1 MREKVVFIANCRC
14 NRNCF
19 SKVFEVVGLCED
31 CTCSLDE
38 LVNRIRELTE
48 KSELNFRA
56 KRWAQGPVDKFE
68 KPLIADDNGSIVLKD
83 IIEPR
88 ERQNLLYSAIKNNSL
103 NYYIRVR
110 FDQSEDIYQQ
120 VADLCYLF
128 QFMQSID
135 PTIISKRRLN
145 VFLVPRTGNEYPFS
159 DALGNTDYE
168 LYDIC
173 SEYLRLI
180 AKQYTGVIF
189 GVTKDSKTGDTTVSA
204 VDFQKNVND
213 YGLFPLIFLKS
224 VNEHIEY
231 DYYDK
236 SKKNRIYL
244 EEHYTSID
252 NYELLFNNT
261 LKKELLLRSFKSD
274 NAVPFNFA
282 NHRNA
287 YVGLAD
293 CLVNLSVQRIKTK
306 ISGISLV
313 ANYDIYADK
322 LAGLN
327 RFAFALFSYLFSV
340 EDNYSPNKIGD
351 SLERWIELSK
361 DLGSAIQQI
370 VQNSLQHSSAKLCC
384 ISVFWDKSKN
394 LKIHIVDVN
403 NENTIIENFYENLKR
418 EFDCCSPRMN
428 LSGYHPL
435 LSKKSG
441 IKLRHFFGDFEE
453 NDPIKEWFLFRQT
466 DSSAHIGLAVFAQT
480 AKRCKAQVELIS
492 TKRVFAESKDIYIR
506 NFQDDTP
513 SEDKQ
518 SDTERIRTIPG
529 MDMMIFIPNIVMPF
543 LLDDNSSV
551 VNRRNVSQLWGFS
564 GINENYEA
572 YAKYLTFK
580 CEPLSVSTVI
590 GFRFRNHSKLLSYTE
605 KLEEQIKLR
614 DAWRVFLSNL
624 TQSSSLYCVDM
635 NGIDIDLDYSE
646 IVLKGLIS
654 YLSEI
659 EKESAAKYVAFI
671 NVCDN
676 LLDTIKRLFPLY
688 PWKNFSSNIQLF
700 FMGKRSETLSVKQFI
715 LAGNNVADVT
725 KNAYLLS
732 IERGNSSFDSFDC
745 VLSEQLLE
753 PFSCFIDHENETSDI
768 LPFELLIKDEKTN
781 LNIFF
786 ADIVRLANYS
796 IDEEREVKGYKF
808 KNTHIMLGNKIHIKS
823 FYEMSF
829 LFYRTIMANSVAF
842 YILNKMIHDEVV
854 DLYND
859 SILFYGYA
867 SYSQAIVVSLSEM
880 LKAYLKNENVRI
892 YYSTYQYN
900 LQSEM
905 MSDDIKIYLSENTI
919 KQQKDLKVI
928 QIVPI
933 SSTVTTFE
941 NIFAEFKKEQINDNA
956 IFVKN
961 YTVFLVREGN
971 NDKVVGIEKDYWDE
985 IKNNI
990 ITTKGNAFQVEYIM
1004 SSQAKWY
1011 LPTQCELC
1019 FPKCVYDEI
1028 PIIHT
1033 DHTSTVPSQQIGNYL
1048 TASHFVHNNT
1058 RFTDNND
1065 NIMDLKDCVLFGHI
1079 ARGSNHYSYY
1089 IDTQKYFSKVNSK
1102 VKQWLINIRENDK
1115 NSYSII
1121 NSRLNIIFSP
1131 EHNTNVGFSQYVN
1144 AFYFGGL
1151 AEVVSVKVDKEFRSN
1166 FICEH
1171 DALYKT
1177 IARLFKDLELKGQRI
1192 TKDTKQIYFYFVDD
1206 NIISGGAFRKSENL
1220 LYSIIPQRYRNLYDS
1235 GIFEKCF
1242 VLVDRLSASTKFNYV
1257 NNPESNFL
1265 SFCHVDVSNMRH
1277 KGDSCVG
1284 CKTHNDMSRLYERS
1298 STKKLADY
1306 WYNKANKQEI
1316 TNFGKA
1322 LNEQSKNIE
1331 YGEAAF
1337 KRMVMSHI
1345 IRNILQ
1351 LYRVQSDIGR
1361 YYDFLISMTKCV
1373 LKGDFSD
1380 FDENPD
1386 YDSILVLLKKVFFD
1400 AKTKES
1406 FYISTYYTFIDVIS
1420 NPFFTYNFKLK
1431 TCLIRFLILMS
1442 ETFFSRQDLEL
1453 NCSAE
1458 NRIFWNTND
1467 RFAKTKGISKWI
1479 QKELWKENRFEDC
1492 VEFYQKVILLP
1503 LANNDSNYLLL
1514 ESTIK
1519 NICRYFDDYYTS
1531 IKSTNEDLK
1540 SPLVSYNRFWG
1551 EYSANTYKL
1560 IECCLDDSKSI
1571 KLEKTLHNCMKCRDE
1586 CVPLYSEIRNSISNK
1601 ELLGDIKCFCYEL
1614 FLQNNRIIYHSMTDD
1629 QNRSIE
1635 QGGNSARENAG
1646 RFRDLFYNISYPTD
1660 KKLSISYADGVK
1672 EYYSLLKGN
1681 IRSEGPDKS
1690 IEGKYNGL
1698 CKSISKMI
1706 ADCFSISL
1714 GYSVLTSSGFE
1725 SDNINKNKL
1734 AILNTSDNNHTSE
1747 MKYEIKERIILACNQ
1762 KNSFDLLSDGYFL
1775 GGFDCENEVKPFF
1788 VLHFGGK
1795 QSSLPKEK
1803 NMIDVFFYFEVVSAS
1818 GTSISEIKK
1827 TLWLSIRN
1835 ILTCRNML
1843 IEMLSADFNNY
1854 VINNYSYSIG
1864 TEAILAHEK
1873 AASHSPI
1880 ESDRQMLDLLPHD
1893 DGVVVKSYPGIT
1905 DKSKDKVSNVF
1916 KWLLLRNYVNSHT
1929 AKLFN
1934 RVVSRLDQ
1942 NHIDSHD
1949 EGYYSLPLFVN
1960 ELKGD
1965 TRDTVNH
1972 PFKKFSELLINP
1984 EVPNEEDY
1992 RFTMLKQVVDFEYDI
2007 KDLDRKIIVGENGKY
2022 YNLEIFK
2029 CIFLSIMFDAIKYKS
2044 LDVSRFLN
2052 RINDFMVIK
2061 SRLDKILEGKYSN
2074 ERFTEKYIERLI
2086 RRTCI
2091 INVNVE
2097 KTTDEFYDWLVIK
2110 NEININTARIYGDD
2124 YSLKLKRIIHKLE
2137 DPLDFADGHMSL
2149 LTIKNYIE
2157 LLPGCK
2163 FNSLYEHMFSYEWD
2177 LQKRK
2182 MYFITRLPIIAK
2194 EDNK

>member
-1 MREKVVFIANCRC
+1 MSEKVVLIANCRC

-19 SKVFEVVGLCED
+19 SKVFEVVELCED

-38 LVNRIRELTE
+38 LVDRIRELTE
-48 KSELNFRA
+48 DSELNFRV
-56 KRWAQGPVDKFE
+56 KRWTQGPVDKFE
-68 KPLIADDNGSIVLKD
+68 KPLIVGDDHSIVLKD
-83 IIEPR
+83 IIDPR
-88 ERQNLLYSAIKNNSL
+88 ERQNILYAAIKNSLL
-103 NYYIRVR
+103 NYHIRVR

-120 VADLCYLF
+120 VADLSYLF

-135 PTIISKRRLN
+135 PTIISNRRLS
-145 VFLVPRTGNEYPFS
+145 VFLVPRTGNRFPFS

-189 GVTKDSKTGDTTVSA
+189 GVTNDSKTDDTTVSA
-204 VDFQKNVND
+204 VDYQKKVND

-224 VNEHIEY
+224 VNEYVEY
-231 DYYDK
+231 DYDDK
-236 SKKNRIYL
+236 SRENRSYL
-244 EEHYTSID
+244 EKHYTSID
-252 NYELLFNNT
+252 NYELLFNNY
-261 LKKELLLRSFKSD
+261 LKKESLSRSFKSD

-293 CLVNLSVQRIKTK
+293 CLINLSVQRIKTK
-306 ISGISLV
+306 ISGINSV

-327 RFAFALFSYLFSV
+327 RFVFALFSYLYSV
-340 EDNYSPNKIGD
+340 EDNYSPDKLGD

-384 ISVFWDKSKN
+384 ISVFWDKSNN

-403 NENTIIENFYENLKR
+403 DENTIIENFYENLKN
-418 EFDCCSPRMN
+418 EINFCSPRMD
-428 LSGYHPL
+428 LSGYNPL
-435 LSKKSG
+435 LSKKSS
-441 IKLRHFFGDFEE
+441 IKLRNFFGDFEE
-453 NDPIKEWFLFRQT
+453 TDPINEWFLFRQT
-466 DSSAHIGLAVFAQT
+466 DSSAHVGLAIFAQT

-492 TKRVFAESKDIYIR
+492 TKQVFAESKNIYIR
-506 NFQDDTP
+506 DFQDDNP
-513 SEDKQ
+513 MEGKQ
-518 SDTERIRTIPG
+518 SDIGRIRTIPG
-529 MDMMIFIPNIVMPF
+529 MDMMISIPHIVMPF
-543 LLDDNSSV
+543 LLDDDSRV
-551 VNRRNVSQLWGFS
+551 VNQRNVSQLWGFS

-572 YAKYLTFK
+572 YAKFLTFK
-580 CEPLSVSTVI
+580 YELLSASAI
-590 GFRFRNHSKLLSYTE
+590 NGFQFRNHSKLLSYTE

-614 DAWRVFLSNL
+614 DAWQVFLSNL
-624 TQSSSLYCVDM
+624 TESSCLYCIDM

-646 IVLKGLIS
+646 IVIKGLIS
-654 YLSEI
+654 YLSETE
-659 EKESAAKYVAFI
+659 EKSAKKYVAFI

-688 PWKNFSSNIQLF
+688 PWKSFSSSIQLC
-700 FMGKRSETLSVKQFI
+700 FMGERSETLSVKQYI

-753 PFSCFIDHENETSDI
+753 PFSCFIDHKNETSDI

-796 IDEEREVKGYKF
+796 IDEECEVKGYKF

-829 LFYRTIMANSVAF
+829 LFYRTFVANSVAF
-842 YILNKMIHDEVV
+842 YILNKMIFENVV
-854 DLYND
+854 DFNND

-880 LKAYLKNENVRI
+880 LKAYLKNENARV

-905 MSDDIKIYLSENTI
+905 MSEDIKIYLSENAI

-941 NIFAEFKKEQINDNA
+941 NIFAEFKKEQINDDA
-956 IFVKN
+956 KFVKN

-971 NDKVVGIEKDYWDE
+971 DDKVVGIEKDYWDE

-990 ITTKGNAFQVEYIM
+990 ITAKENAFQVEYIM

-1019 FPKCVYDEI
+1019 FPKCVYDEV

-1033 DHTSTVPSQQIGNYL
+1033 DHTSTVPSQQIGNYQR
-1048 TASHFVHNNT
+1048 TSHFVHDNT
-1058 RFTDNND
+1058 RFTNNND

-1089 IDTQKYFSKVNSK
+1089 IDTQKYFSKVSSK

-1115 NSYSII
+1115 KSYSVI

-1220 LYSIIPQRYRNLYDS
+1220 LYSIIPRRYRNLYES

-1277 KGDSCVG
+1277 QGDSCVG

-1298 STKKLADY
+1298 STKHLANY
-1306 WYNKANKQEI
+1306 WYNKASKQEI

-1322 LNEQSKNIE
+1322 LNEQSENIE

-1373 LKGDFSD
+1373 LEGDFSD

-1386 YDSILVLLKKVFFD
+1386 YDSILILLRKVFFD
-1400 AKTKES
+1400 AKSKES
-1406 FYISTYYTFIDVIS
+1406 LYISTYYTFIDVIS

-1431 TCLIRFLILMS
+1431 TCLIRFLILLS
-1442 ETFFSRQDLEL
+1442 ETLFSSQDLEL

-1458 NRIFWNTND
+1458 NRSFWNTND
-1467 RFAKTKGISKWI
+1467 RFAKTKGISNRI
-1479 QKELWKENRFEDC
+1479 QKELWKDNRFEI
-1492 VEFYQKVILLP
+1492 VIMFYQKVILLP
-1503 LANNDSNYLLL
+1503 LINNDSNYFLL

-1519 NICRYFDDYYTS
+1519 NICRYFDDCYTI
-1531 IKSTNEDLK
+1531 IKSTNKDLNTLLK
-1540 SPLVSYNRFWG
+1540 SYNQFWR

-1571 KLEKTLHNCMKCRDE
+1571 KLEKTLHSCLKYRDE
-1586 CVPLYSEIRNSISNK
+1586 CVPLYTEIRNIIRNK
-1601 ELLGDIKCFCYEL
+1601 ELLGGIKSFCYEL
-1614 FLQNNRIIYHSMTDD
+1614 FLQNNRIIYQTMTDSR
-1629 QNRSIE
+1629 NRSKE
-1635 QGGNSARENAG
+1635 QGGNPARENTG
-1646 RFRDLFYNISYPTD
+1646 RYRDLFYSISYPMG
-1660 KKLSISYADGVK
+1660 KKLSIGSADGAK
-1672 EYYSLLKGN
+1672 AYYSLLKEN
-1681 IRSEGPDKS
+1681 IRYGGPDKS
-1690 IEGKYNGL
+1690 IEGKYNDL

-1706 ADCFSISL
+1706 ADCFSIFL
-1714 GYSVLTSSGFE
+1714 DYSVLTSSGFE
-1725 SDNINKNKL
+1725 SEKINKNKL
-1734 AILNTSDNNHTSE
+1734 AILNTIENNHTSE
-1747 MKYEIKERIILACNQ
+1747 MKYDIKERVILACNQ
-1762 KNSFDLLSDGYFL
+1762 KDSFDLLSDGYYL
-1775 GGFDCENEVKPFF
+1775 GGINCNNEVNPFF
-1788 VLHFGGK
+1788 VLHFGGE

-1803 NMIDVFFYFEVVSAS
+1803 NMIDVFFYFKVVGSSGAS
-1818 GTSISEIKK
+1818 RSHIKK
-1827 TLWLSIRN
+1827 ALWLSIRH
-1835 ILTCRNML
+1835 ILSCRNIL
-1843 IEMLSADFNNY
+1843 IEMLSADFNNS

-1880 ESDRQMLDLLPHD
+1880 ESDRQMLDLLPYD
-1893 DGVVVKSYPGIT
+1893 DSAVVKAYPGIT
-1905 DKSKDKVSNVF
+1905 DNNKDKISNVF

-1934 RVVSRLDQ
+1934 RVVSRLDH
-1942 NHIDSHD
+1942 NHIDYHD
-1949 EGYYSLPLFVN
+1949 EGNNSLPLFVD
-1960 ELKGD
+1960 EPKGD
-1965 TRDTVNH
+1965 KRDTVNH
-1972 PFKKFSELLINP
+1972 PFKTLSELLINP
-1984 EVPNEEDY
+1984 EVPNEKDY
-1992 RFTMLKQVVDFEYDI
+1992 RFTMLKQVVDFKCEI
-2007 KDLDRKIIVGENGKY
+2007 EDLDRKIIVGENGEY
-2022 YNLEIFK
+2022 YNLEIIK
-2029 CIFLSIMFDAIKYKS
+2029 CIFLSIMLDAIKYKS

-2061 SRLDKILEGKYSN
+2061 SRLNKILKRRYSN
-2074 ERFTEKYIERLI
+2074 ERFTKKYIERLNQ
-2086 RRTCI
+2086 RTCI
-2091 INVNVE
+2091 INVNIE

-2124 YSLKLKRIIHKLE
+2124 YSKKLKRIIHKLE

-2177 LQKRK
+2177 PQKRK
-2182 MYFITRLPIIAK
+2182 MYFITRLPILAK
-2194 EDNK
+2194 EDN